1 MVTWNVQVFFIFDTL
16 GASAANSSSK
26 SSDWTSPS
34 GNLGARFTE
43 PIGEK
48 HFHQPL
54 GGYFG
59 GF

>member
-1 MVTWNVQVFFIFDTL
+1 MVTWNVQVFFVFNTL
-16 GASAANSSSK
+16 GAGAASSSSK

-34 GNLGARFTE
+34 GNLRARFTE

-48 HFHQPL
+48 RFHQSL

>member
-1 MVTWNVQVFFIFDTL
+1 LFIFDTL
-16 GASAANSSSK
+16 GASAVNSSSK
-26 SSDWTSPS
+26 SWDWTSPS
-34 GNLGARFTE
+34 GNLGARLTE